1 MDYKIASKTIARRIE
16 SVLQSVIHPDQS
28 GFVKDRYIGEN
39 IRLISNVLEMTKIE
53 KLSGILLSVDFR
65 KAFDTLEWSCI
76 HYALEL
82 YNFGDSLRNWVK
94 VFYTEIES
102 VKSAVINNGFAT
114 NWFKPTSGVRQGC
127 PLSPYLFILTAELM
141 STKLGKATRLKA
153 FNCTEMKSRYVNLPM
168 TLTFFVQ
175 T

>member
-1 MDYKIASKTIARRIE
+1 M
-16 SVLQSVIHPDQS
+16 QSVIHPDQS

-39 IRLISNVLEMTKIE
+39 IRLISDVLEMTKIE

-102 VKSAVINNGFAT
+102 AVINNGFAT

-141 STKLGKATRLKA
+141 STKIRQSNEVKG
-153 FNCTEMKSRYVNLPM
+153 
-168 TLTFFVQ
+168 VQ
-175 T
+175 LYGNEIKLCQFADDTNPFCET